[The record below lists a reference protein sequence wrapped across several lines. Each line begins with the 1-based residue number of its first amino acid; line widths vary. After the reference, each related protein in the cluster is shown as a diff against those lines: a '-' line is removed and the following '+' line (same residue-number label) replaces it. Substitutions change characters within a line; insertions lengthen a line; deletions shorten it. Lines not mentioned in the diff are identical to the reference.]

1 MLILILF
8 AFIGGIIT
16 VLSPCILPLLPIIL
30 SSTAARGKKRP
41 FGIVAGFV
49 LSFSFFTLFLST
61 IVQATGIPADS
72 LRNISVIILIVFG
85 LTLLIPQIQA
95 QIEKLFS
102 YLSRFTP
109 NSQNRT
115 GFGGGL
121 IIGAS
126 LGLLWT
132 PCVGPIL
139 ASVISLAITG
149 EVTGSA
155 LFITLAYSLGT
166 AIPMFLIIRGGQGA
180 LQKVPWLVKNSGK
193 IQKAFGILMILTA
206 LAIYLNVDRRFQTW
220 FLRTFPSYGTGLTA
234 IEDNEFVRNA
244 LDAAGN
250 NSSDNDMFGKPMN
263 EILNDATTNYPEAPE
278 IIPGGEWFNS
288 APLTIN
294 FLRGK
299 VVLIDFWTYSCINCQ
314 RTFPYLRS
322 WWEKYKDDGLVII
335 GVHTPE
341 FEFEKKAENLKQA
354 ITDFE
359 LTYPIV
365 QDNNYSTWRA
375 YNNRFWPAK
384 YLIDKEGRIRYTHF
398 GEGAYDETESEIQ
411 KLLGEMGTTVDEPI
425 DNPDYVIESRTPE
438 IYLGAKR
445 YNGTGYVRF
454 TGDWELTSEYAE
466 SSAGATITLDFY
478 SKDTFI
484 VMRSDQPT
492 RVKTYLDGKELESL
506 TINRDKLYELVRLEE
521 PGAHSLKLEFLDSG
535 TQAFA
540 FTFG

>member
-1 MLILILF
+1 
-8 AFIGGIIT
+8 
-16 VLSPCILPLLPIIL
+16 
-30 SSTAARGKKRP
+30 
-41 FGIVAGFV
+41 
-49 LSFSFFTLFLST
+49 
-61 IVQATGIPADS
+61 
-72 LRNISVIILIVFG
+72 
-85 LTLLIPQIQA
+85 
-95 QIEKLFS
+95 
-102 YLSRFTP
+102 
-109 NSQNRT
+109 
-115 GFGGGL
+115 
-121 IIGAS
+121 
-126 LGLLWT
+126 
-132 PCVGPIL
+132 
-139 ASVISLAITG
+139 
-149 EVTGSA
+149 
-155 LFITLAYSLGT
+155 
-166 AIPMFLIIRGGQGA
+166 
-180 LQKVPWLVKNSGK
+180 
-193 IQKAFGILMILTA
+193 
-206 LAIYLNVDRRFQTW
+206 
-220 FLRTFPSYGTGLTA
+220 
-234 IEDNEFVRNA
+234 
-244 LDAAGN
+244 
-250 NSSDNDMFGKPMN
+250 MFGKPMN